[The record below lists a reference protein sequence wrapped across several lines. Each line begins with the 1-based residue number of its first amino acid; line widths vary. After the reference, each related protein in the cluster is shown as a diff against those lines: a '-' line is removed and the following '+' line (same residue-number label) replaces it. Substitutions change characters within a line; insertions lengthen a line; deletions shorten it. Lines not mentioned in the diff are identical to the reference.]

1 MNVDSAHGWAA
12 IEFDSMGTHCRVVT
26 DDADLAQRAIDVVAE
41 LEGRW
46 SRFRPASEISELNR
60 AAGRL
65 CVVSELTFELVA
77 RAEQARVATSGAFNP
92 LMLDQL
98 EHLGYDRTWTQVAAV
113 ADEPSAATQPATSQP
128 IELFA
133 DVRAVRLPEGCR
145 FDPGGIGKG
154 LAGDLV
160 AAALLANGATSVQI
174 ELGGDV
180 RVAGRPWSGD
190 HWQVRVDDADHGAD
204 HAATISLPAG
214 GVATSSVVRRRWRRG
229 GAFLH
234 HLLDPATGR
243 SAETDL
249 DAVTCVAPTLWWAE
263 VVAKV
268 ALTAGSVGAPEVF
281 ERFGTSGVLVAP
293 RSAERYVV
301 VAGRQAAA

>member
-1 MNVDSAHGWAA
+1 
-12 IEFDSMGTHCRVVT
+12 MGTHCRVVT
-26 DDADLAQRAIDVVAE
+26 DDADLARRAVDVVSE
-41 LEGRW
+41 LEERW
-46 SRFRPASEISELNR
+46 SRFRPASEVSELNR
-60 AAGRL
+60 AGGRL

-77 RAEQARVATSGAFNP
+77 RAEQARVATNGAFNP
-92 LMLDQL
+92 LMLEQL
-98 EHLGYDRTWTQVAAV
+98 ERLGYDRTWAQVAAV
-113 ADEPSAATQPATSQP
+113 TDDPASITRPATNQP

-133 DVRAVRLPEGCR
+133 DVRAVRLPAGCR

-160 AAALLANGATSVQI
+160 AAALLADGASAVQV

-180 RVAGRPWSGD
+180 RVAGRPWGGQS
-190 HWQVRVDDADHGAD
+190 WQVHVDDHDHGAE

-229 GAFLH
+229 GTSVH
-234 HLLDPATGR
+234 HLIDPATGR
-243 SAETDL
+243 SAQTDL

-268 ALTAGSVGAPEVF
+268 ALAAGSTGAAEVF
-281 ERFGTSGVLVAP
+281 DRFGTSGVLVAP
-293 RSAERYVV
+293 AGDQRYVV
-301 VAGRQAAA
+301 IDGKQVAA